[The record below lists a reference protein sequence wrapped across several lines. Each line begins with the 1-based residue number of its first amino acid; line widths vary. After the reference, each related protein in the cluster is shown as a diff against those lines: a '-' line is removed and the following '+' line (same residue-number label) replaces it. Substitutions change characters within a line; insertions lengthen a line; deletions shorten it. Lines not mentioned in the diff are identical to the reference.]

1 MVVGCYTRICRM
13 NKLSAKQIYWILLAC
28 SFLFFAV
35 TGLANAQTAGS
46 TTFSLTPALQELKV
60 DPGYTGTFTITI
72 TNKSQIAVPFQV
84 YTRNFLA
91 DGIDGKIT
99 FGDDDSSSYAAGDWM
114 VPSTDSILLEPE
126 GKQEVEIAVSVPTN
140 AEPGGHYASVLFE
153 QVIPPTVSGKNS
165 QVQVATRMT
174 ALVYF
179 TVSGD
184 IIEAGQILG
193 AKSGESCSAVVCGL
207 EVPSFVDHGP
217 VPFTFLFNNTG
228 NIHVRPKGT
237 ITISQFGREIAKIP
251 VEDRAVLP
259 NSQRKFTT
267 TWDRALLIGPY
278 DAKLHLT
285 YGSKNYQLTA
295 DTKFWAFP
303 WQIVLGITVVA
314 LLIAGIILSRKYFK
328 VRRLHSKR

>member
-1 MVVGCYTRICRM
+1 M
-13 NKLSAKQIYWILLAC
+13 NKLSIKHIYWIILAC
-28 SFLFFAV
+28 SFLAFAV
-35 TGLANAQTAGS
+35 AGLVSAQTTGT

-60 DPGYTGTFTITI
+60 DPGHTGQFTITLV
-72 TNKSQIAVPFQV
+72 NRSQDAVPFQV

-99 FGDDDSSSYAAGDWM
+99 FGDDDSSSYAAGDWL
-114 VPSTDSILLEPE
+114 VPSTDSILLEP
-126 GKQEVEIAVSVPTN
+126 GGQQDVEVAVSVPAN

-153 QVIPPTVSGKNS
+153 QILPQTVAGKNS

-179 TVSGD
+179 TVSGE

-193 AKSGESCSAVVCGL
+193 AKAGEACSAVVCGL
-207 EVPSFVDHGP
+207 EAPSFVDHGP

-228 NIHVRPKGT
+228 NIHVRPRGT
-237 ITISQFGREIAKIP
+237 ITITQFGREVAKLP

-267 TWDRALLIGPY
+267 TWDRSLLIGPY
-278 DAKLHLT
+278 DAKLDLV
-285 YGSKNYQLTA
+285 YGSKNYQLSATA
-295 DTKFWAFP
+295 KFWAFP
-303 WQIVLGITVVA
+303 WQIVLGVAVA
-314 LLIAGIILSRKYFK
+314 LLAVAGIVLSRKYFK
-328 VRRLHSKR
+328 VKRLRSK